1 MKTCKHKGPATKYME
16 AKRFFSV
23 LSDAVLCFVLGIGA
37 FIIMWLCFGLEISD
51 IVYSPS
57 QIIIDSSAF
66 YLTLFFFKDIF
77 GRSLGKVIFGL
88 YIVEKDTDEIAALP
102 KRLFR
107 NFSLMLF
114 PLEGIA
120 LLISETN
127 TRVADK
133 LFEIEVVEK
142 I

>member
-1 MKTCKHKGPATKYME
+1 MKTYEHKGPATKNM
-16 AKRFFSV
+16 AVKRLFSV
-23 LSDAVLCFVLGIGA
+23 LLDAVLCFVLGAGA
-37 FIIMWLCFGLEISD
+37 FIIMWLCFGLEISE
-51 IVYSPS
+51 IVLSPW
-57 QIIIDSSAF
+57 QIIRDSSTF

-77 GRSLGKVIFGL
+77 GRSIGKTIFGL
-88 YIVEKDTDEIAALP
+88 YIVERDTDEKAALS

-127 TRVADK
+127 TRIADK

-142 I
+142 K